1 MRHYER
7 LRDKIAH
14 MEERFTAREE
24 ELKRVITNNQATY
37 QEDLRLEVHKWKQ
50 IVQTKNRDI
59 EKFRAELDS
68 ILSVL
73 KILRRQGVTIPVTT

>member
-1 MRHYER
+1 MRHFER
-7 LRDKIAH
+7 LRDKIAN
-14 MEERFTAREE
+14 MEDRFTAREE
-24 ELKRVITNNQATY
+24 ELKRVITNNQVTY
-37 QEDLRLEVHKWKQ
+37 QEDLRLEVQKWKQ

-73 KILRRQGVTIPVTT
+73 KILRRQGVTIPVMS

>member
-1 MRHYER
+1 MRHFER
-7 LRDKIAH
+7 LRDKIAN
-14 MEERFTAREE
+14 MEDRFTAREE
-24 ELKRVITNNQATY
+24 ELKRVITNNQVTY
-37 QEDLRLEVHKWKQ
+37 QEDLRLEVDKWKQ

-73 KILRRQGVTIPVTT
+73 KILRRQGVTIPVTS

>member
-1 MRHYER
+1 MRHFER
-7 LRDKIAH
+7 LRDKIAN
-14 MEERFTAREE
+14 MEDRFTAREE
-24 ELKRVITNNQATY
+24 ELKRVITNNQVTY
-37 QEDLRLEVHKWKQ
+37 QEDLKLEIHKWKQ

-73 KILRRQGVTIPVTT
+73 KILRRQGVTIPVTS

>member
-1 MRHYER
+1 MRHFER
-7 LRDKIAH
+7 LRDKIAN
-14 MEERFTAREE
+14 MEDRFTAREE
-24 ELKRVITNNQATY
+24 ELKRVITNNQVSY

-73 KILRRQGVTIPVTT
+73 KILRRQGVTIPVIS

>member
-1 MRHYER
+1 MRHFER
-7 LRDKIAH
+7 LRDKIAN
-14 MEERFTAREE
+14 MEDRFTAREE
-24 ELKRVITNNQATY
+24 ELKRVITNNQVTY

-73 KILRRQGVTIPVTT
+73 KILRRQGVTIPVTS